1 MALNYIDMT
10 DGNATALTS
19 CNFWQR
25 RRFSCCLIMLSSV
38 CHATL
43 IPALCYLTA
52 MWHLIAKYPIVICIR
67 TWIRYIGVCFW
78 VEPTF
83 VVNVIYVAFFP
94 QVIKSTTQ
102 YRHPHTHSQSG
113 VKSSMYVSQQ
123 TKEKHKPI
131 QENNYAAKL
140 PKKKAKK
147 SKRKRAQNVNQ
158 EHYLCGSFEV
168 RLLPCHYDYC
178 LLIIRATRRR
188 LTYGSCICICIC
200 MCTYSVSFLSE
211 QWDIAHARTRVASL
225 PFPGECLQVRWS
237 ISLWA

>member
-1 MALNYIDMT
+1 MSPSFHKSLNLPLNT
-10 DGNATALTS
+10 DIHTHTARVGWKVQCTWVS
-19 CNFWQR
+19 R
-25 RRFSCCLIMLSSV
+25 RRKSISQFKKTIM
-38 CHATL
+38 
-43 IPALCYLTA
+43 
-52 MWHLIAKYPIVICIR
+52 R
-67 TWIRYIGVCFW
+67 
-78 VEPTF
+78 
-83 VVNVIYVAFFP
+83 
-94 QVIKSTTQ
+94 
-102 YRHPHTHSQSG
+102 QSYQKG
-113 VKSSMYVSQQ
+113 
-123 TKEKHKPI
+123 
-131 QENNYAAKL
+131 
-140 PKKKAKK
+140 
-147 SKRKRAQNVNQ
+147 AQNVNQ